1 MSDEVFDPLEAEPIA
16 RKRLVLFYLIDTSG
30 SMMGDKIG
38 IVNEVMEE
46 VLPELRNIGGADSD
60 IQLAVLTFGT
70 GCSWMYSAPQ
80 SLESFKWS
88 RISAEGMT
96 PMGEAFMELNKK
108 MSRDAFLAA
117 PHLSFAPVV
126 FLLTDGY
133 PTDDAYGGL
142 DALKGNKWFRSS
154 LRIALGIGDYDRQ
167 ILDAFTGNSE
177 LVLSTV
183 TGKNLAQLIRFATIS
198 SSTIG
203 SRSIGIDSGDALTDE
218 SNAMKQKA
226 FIEMKKDQLGD
237 SDDDDMDDSGW

>member
-1 MSDEVFDPLEAEPIA
+1 
-16 RKRLVLFYLIDTSG
+16 
-30 SMMGDKIG
+30 
-38 IVNEVMEE
+38 
-46 VLPELRNIGGADSD
+46 
-60 IQLAVLTFGT
+60 
-70 GCSWMYSAPQ
+70 
-80 SLESFKWS
+80 LESFKWS

-142 DALKGNKWFRSS
+142 GALKENKWFRSS

-177 LVLSTV
+177 LVLSTA